1 MVMNQQILVAH
12 LVLLLHLHLNDEQDY
27 DLVENYHAN
36 NYHGYFVDDN
46 YCYLVVVD
54 QIENYYLVDWLL
66 LMVLLLVDEQ
76 HLIVEKLMV
85 ELQMIL
91 DHHVEQMLKLN

>member
-1 MVMNQQILVAH
+1 
-12 LVLLLHLHLNDEQDY
+12 VLLPHLHLNDEQGY

-36 NYHGYFVDDN
+36 NYHDYFVDN
-46 YCYLVVVD
+46 YYYLVVVVVVVD

-85 ELQMIL
+85 ELRMML
-91 DHHVEQMLKLN
+91 DHHVEQILKLN